1 MSKIRKTYI
10 EADCYSDH
18 NSLVSTINF
27 KLKKIKNNIR
37 ALEELDF
44 KQAYNYIEI
53 QESQYSW
60 KS

>member
-10 EADCYSDH
+10 EADYYSDH